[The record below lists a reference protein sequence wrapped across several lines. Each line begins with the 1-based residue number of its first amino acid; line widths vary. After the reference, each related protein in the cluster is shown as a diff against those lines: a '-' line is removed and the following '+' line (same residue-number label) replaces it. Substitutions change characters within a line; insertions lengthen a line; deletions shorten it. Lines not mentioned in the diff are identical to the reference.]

1 MKDWY
6 FAGMFDQTYWGQV
19 GRRRISGEASADVLR
34 QIMAEAGDTDLTWLA
49 TAKQLDAL
57 CRFEYSFEIKRKGE
71 RIVWVLNP
79 FRDQPQA
86 SGFAETVAEAID
98 ALVHIAQPFY
108 SARR

>member
-6 FAGMFDQTYWGQV
+6 FAGMLEQTYWGEV
-19 GRRRISGEASADVLR
+19 GRQRISGEASADVLR

-57 CRFEYSFEIKRKGE
+57 CRLEYSFEIKRKSE

-86 SGFAETVAEAID
+86 SGFAETVAEAIG
-98 ALVHIAQPFY
+98 ALVRIAQPFY